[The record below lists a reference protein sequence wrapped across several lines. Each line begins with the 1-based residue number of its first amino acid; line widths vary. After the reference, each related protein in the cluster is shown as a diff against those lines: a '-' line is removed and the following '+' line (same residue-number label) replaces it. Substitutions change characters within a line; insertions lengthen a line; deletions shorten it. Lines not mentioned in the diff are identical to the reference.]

1 MAKELTRVEQ
11 IERSIIKTYKTD
23 LWAPFLTS
31 INRYE
36 LIQPNDRIAVCIS
49 GGKDSFCMAKMFQ
62 ILSKHTEIP
71 FETEFLVMDP
81 GYSEANRKKIEEN
94 AEILGIPIRIFETN
108 IFAVADHESKSPCY
122 LCARMRRGHLY
133 NQAKLLGCNKI
144 ALGHHFDDVVETILM
159 GMLYGSQ
166 MQTMLPKLHS
176 ENYAGM
182 QLIRPLYLVREKDII
197 SWAEYNGLEF
207 IRCACRMTENLSNET
222 KVSKRQEIKDLLK
235 DLRTV
240 NPAVDMNI
248 FRSAENVNLRKLI
261 SYHSGSEY
269 HHFLDDYSEGISVRG
284 TKSGEKHKNSPET
297 NQRS

>member
-1 MAKELTRVEQ
+1 MNPIEETIAGKFGKQ
-11 IERSIIKTYKTD
+11 IWSHFNKSIST
-23 LWAPFLTS
+23 
-31 INRYE
+31 YE
-36 LIQPNDRIAVCIS
+36 LIQPGDKIAVCIS
-49 GGKDSFCMAKMFQ
+49 GGKDSMLMSLCIKRFQ
-62 ILSKHTEIP
+62 RFSKIP
-71 FETEFLVMDP
+71 FEVEFLVMDP
-81 GYSEANRKKIEEN
+81 GYAPENRQKIESN
-94 AEILGIPIRIFETN
+94 LSLLGIEARILDTN
-108 IFAVADHESKSPCY
+108 IFTSIEKENNNPCF
-122 LCARMRRGHLY
+122 LCARLRRGWLY
-133 NQAKLLGCNKI
+133 KSAQELGCNKI

>member
-11 IERSIIKTYKTD
+11 IERSIIKAYKTD

-144 ALGHHFDDVVETILM
+144 ALGHHLNDVIETTVMAMFYSSKLETII
-159 GMLYGSQ
+159 
-166 MQTMLPKLHS
+166 PKAHS
-176 ENYAGM
+176 ENFPGM
-182 QLIRPLYLVREKDII
+182 ELIRPMYCVKENAVIR
-197 SWAEYNGLEF
+197 WAVSNQLEF
-207 IRCACRMTENLSNET
+207 LQCACRFTENNANLHEST
-222 KVSKRQEIKDLLK
+222 SKRKEVKELIRQLKKTNPEIED
-235 DLRTV
+235 
-240 NPAVDMNI
+240 NI
-248 FRSAENVNLRKLI
+248 FRSLHRVQIETFPGYKADGAMHSFLENYESRNRFPGYGKKD
-261 SYHSGSEY
+261 S
-269 HHFLDDYSEGISVRG
+269 
-284 TKSGEKHKNSPET
+284 
-297 NQRS
+297 

>member
-1 MAKELTRVEQ
+1 MNPIEETIAGKFGKQ
-11 IERSIIKTYKTD
+11 IWSRFNKSIST
-23 LWAPFLTS
+23 
-31 INRYE
+31 YE
-36 LIQPNDRIAVCIS
+36 LIQPGDKIAVCIS
-49 GGKDSFCMAKMFQ
+49 GGKDSMLMSLCIKRFKRF
-62 ILSKHTEIP
+62 SKIP
-71 FETEFLVMDP
+71 FEVEFLVMDP
-81 GYSEANRKKIEEN
+81 GYAPENRQKIESN
-94 AEILGIPIRIFETN
+94 LSLLGIEARILDTN
-108 IFAVADHESKSPCY
+108 IFTSIEKENNNPCF
-122 LCARMRRGHLY
+122 LCARLRRGWLY
-133 NQAKLLGCNKI
+133 KSAQELGCNKI

-159 GMLYGSQ
+159 GMFYGSQ

-297 NQRS
+297 NQRR

>member
-144 ALGHHFDDVVETILM
+144 ALGHHLNDVIETTVMAMFYSSKLETII
-159 GMLYGSQ
+159 
-166 MQTMLPKLHS
+166 PKAHS
-176 ENYAGM
+176 ENFPGM
-182 QLIRPLYLVREKDII
+182 ELIRPMYCVKENAVIR
-197 SWAEYNGLEF
+197 WAVSNQLEF
-207 IRCACRMTENLSNET
+207 LQCACRFTENNANLHEST
-222 KVSKRQEIKDLLK
+222 SKRKEVKELIRQLKKTNPEIED
-235 DLRTV
+235 
-240 NPAVDMNI
+240 NI
-248 FRSAENVNLRKLI
+248 FRSLHRVQIETFPGYKADGAMHSFLENYESRNRFPGYGKKD
-261 SYHSGSEY
+261 S
-269 HHFLDDYSEGISVRG
+269 
-284 TKSGEKHKNSPET
+284 
-297 NQRS
+297 

>member
-1 MAKELTRVEQ
+1 MNPIEETIAGKFGKQ
-11 IERSIIKTYKTD
+11 IWSRFNKSIST
-23 LWAPFLTS
+23 
-31 INRYE
+31 YE
-36 LIQPNDRIAVCIS
+36 LIQPGDKIAVCIS
-49 GGKDSFCMAKMFQ
+49 GGKDSMLMSLCIKRFKRF
-62 ILSKHTEIP
+62 SKIP
-71 FETEFLVMDP
+71 FEVEFLVMDP
-81 GYSEANRKKIEEN
+81 GYAPENRQKIESN
-94 AEILGIPIRIFETN
+94 LSLLGIEARILDTN
-108 IFAVADHESKSPCY
+108 IFTSIEKENNNPCF
-122 LCARMRRGHLY
+122 LCARLRRGWLY
-133 NQAKLLGCNKI
+133 KSAQELGCNKI

-297 NQRS
+297 NQRR